1 MERICTKTNR
11 RKKAEKLNNAPMTE
25 KQYQQE
31 LAALYDRYMFED
43 MTNREFEEQR
53 QAIETYYLK
62 TIYNKS

>member
-1 MERICTKTNR
+1 V
-11 RKKAEKLNNAPMTE
+11 TE

-53 QAIETYYLK
+53 IAIESEYLK
-62 TIYNKS
+62 TIYNQEQ